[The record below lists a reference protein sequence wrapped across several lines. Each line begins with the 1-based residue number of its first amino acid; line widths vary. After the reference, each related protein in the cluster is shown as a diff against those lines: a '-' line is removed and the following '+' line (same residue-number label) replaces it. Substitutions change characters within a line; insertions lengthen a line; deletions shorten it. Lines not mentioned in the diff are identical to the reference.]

1 MHWHRPCWLYG
12 KGSLGASYCSAAR
25 RHSEFSG
32 SIALHICAADQL
44 QTPAVRTCTHRQHLQ
59 AYTHAGMS
67 ERHRLSTAAAVMFL
81 KTSGIW
87 SKQSTTTLMQWISF
101 GDYTEAVSRIKE
113 AGIPVMVMVQS
124 VEEAVRAASLGASAV
139 VAQVDY
145 SHYHQPMSL
154 QASAD
159 PYLQSL
165 CGAF

>member
-1 MHWHRPCWLYG
+1 
-12 KGSLGASYCSAAR
+12 
-25 RHSEFSG
+25 
-32 SIALHICAADQL
+32 
-44 QTPAVRTCTHRQHLQ
+44 
-59 AYTHAGMS
+59 
-67 ERHRLSTAAAVMFL
+67 MFL

-101 GDYTEAVSRIKE
+101 GDYTEAVSRVRE

-124 VEEAVRAASLGASAV
+124 VEEAVKAASLGASAV

-159 PYLQSL
+159 PYLQSP
-165 CGAF
+165 CGAFWCLLMPPAPCVGLLYRLHVRCWCCMGAGVVWKRQAQTI